1 MINQI
6 FLTPNKAGLVVG
18 LSLFAA
24 FTGCVVE
31 PSGGYR
37 GHVQAEADFQDDY
50 DYYPE
55 YETYYS
61 RNRHEF
67 VYLDGGMWVR
77 RPEPRGISATVF
89 LAAPSVRLDFH
100 DAPERH
106 HDTVIRSYPRTWR
119 RPETNREV
127 KQERPNVQPERHDA
141 RPQQPAVRQEQRHD
155 VEAEHHEATPEHPVV
170 KQAPAKP
177 ASKERAIKPKPPV
190 KKKIEPPKERPDNKP
205 EQKVDERKEDQ
216 KDDKRDENKGPGR

>member
-1 MINQI
+1 MMNKI

-18 LSLFAA
+18 ISLFAA
-24 FTGCVVE
+24 FTGCAVE

-67 VYLDGGMWVR
+67 VYLDGGVWVR
-77 RPEPRGISATVF
+77 RPEPRGVSTSVF
-89 LAAPSVRLDFH
+89 LTGASVRLDFH

-106 HDTVIRSYPRTWR
+106 HETVIRSYPRTWR
-119 RPETNREV
+119 GPETNREV

-141 RPQQPAVRQEQRHD
+141 QPQQPAVRQEQRHD
-155 VEAEHHEATPEHPVV
+155 VEAKHHEATPEHPVV
-170 KQAPAKP
+170 KQAPAP
-177 ASKERAIKPKPPV
+177 ASKERASKPKPPV
-190 KKKIEPPKERPDNKP
+190 KKKIEPPKEHPDNKP
-205 EQKVDERKEDQ
+205 EQKADERKDDQ

>member
-1 MINQI
+1 MNKI
-6 FLTPNKAGLVVG
+6 FLNPNKAGLVVG
-18 LSLFAA
+18 ISLFAA
-24 FTGCVVE
+24 FTGCAVE

-67 VYLDGGMWVR
+67 VYLDGGVWVR
-77 RPEPRGISATVF
+77 RPEPRGISASVF

-106 HDTVIRSYPRTWR
+106 HSTVIDSYPRTWR
-119 RPETNREV
+119 GPETNHAG
-127 KQERPNVQPERHDA
+127 KQERPNVQPERHDV
-141 RPQQPAVRQEQRHD
+141 RPGQPPIKQEQRHD
-155 VEAEHHEATPEHPVV
+155 VGAEHRGATPEHPVV
-170 KQAPAKP
+170 KQAPAEPTPKN
-177 ASKERAIKPKPPV
+177 RANKPKPPV
-190 KKKIEPPKERPDNKP
+190 KKKIEPQKEHPGNMP
-205 EQKVDERKEDQ
+205 EQKKDDR
-216 KDDKRDENKGPGR
+216 KDDKRDDDKGPGR